1 MYEKSKPLFHYFSD
15 NHFIFVVI
23 MIHSLAVHK
32 TKSIKLYLLM
42 KSNSPIVGI
51 EKINDDKILLESLK
65 TFVKRKGEK
74 N

>member
-1 MYEKSKPLFHYFSD
+1 
-15 NHFIFVVI
+15 

-32 TKSIKLYLLM
+32 TKSIKLDLLM